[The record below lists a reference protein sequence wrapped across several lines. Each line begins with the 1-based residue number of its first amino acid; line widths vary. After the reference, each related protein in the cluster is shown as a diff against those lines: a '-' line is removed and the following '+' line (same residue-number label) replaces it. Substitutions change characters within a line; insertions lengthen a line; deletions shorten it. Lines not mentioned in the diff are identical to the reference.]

1 MTSESASGH
10 LPGSSTD
17 SPQLT
22 TTDASYH
29 PSAEDVSLVEAL
41 MKDDKTD
48 HLTARRQAKQLAD
61 TLQQID
67 AKLRALQM
75 SELPAAPSKAE
86 LDQLLSE
93 CHR

>member
-1 MTSESASGH
+1 MAASSHLSEN
-10 LPGSSTD
+10 STD

-22 TTDASYH
+22 TTNALSQ
-29 PSAEDVSLVEAL
+29 PSAEAVSLVEAL

-61 TLQQID
+61 TLQHID
-67 AKLRALQM
+67 ARLRALRR

-86 LDQLLSE
+86 LDQLLRE
-93 CHR
+93 CQR